1 MAGFLTVLIAVSAG
15 LHIWAEYSGRRRFV
29 YLFKPL
35 TTTLI
40 LLLAALGENPPTG
53 FYKTAIMIGLV
64 FSLAGD
70 VFLMLPGNRFLAGLI
85 SFLIAHLAYIAAFA
99 NPAGF
104 YTAFL
109 GLLPFLVYGAAVY
122 AFLWLG
128 LGKMK
133 VPALVYMLTIV
144 IMAWQALGQWQQ
156 TGESRALL
164 ALAGALLFVVSDSVL
179 AINRFRRPFPAAQ
192 AIIMTTYFAAQW
204 LIALSVSDG
213 VG

>member
-1 MAGFLTVLIAVSAG
+1 MDGFLTVLIAVSAG
-15 LHIWAEYSGRRRFV
+15 LNIWAEYSGRRRLV

-104 YTAFL
+104 YPSFL
-109 GLLPFLVYGAAVY
+109 GLLPFLIYGAAVY
-122 AFLWLG
+122 AFLWPG

-133 VPALVYMLTIV
+133 VPALVYMLAIV
-144 IMAWQALGQWQQ
+144 VMAWQALGQWQQ
-156 TGESRALL
+156 TGESRALP

-179 AINRFRRPFPAAQ
+179 AVNRFRRPFPAAQ

-204 LIALSVSDG
+204 LIAMSVRS
-213 VG
+213 